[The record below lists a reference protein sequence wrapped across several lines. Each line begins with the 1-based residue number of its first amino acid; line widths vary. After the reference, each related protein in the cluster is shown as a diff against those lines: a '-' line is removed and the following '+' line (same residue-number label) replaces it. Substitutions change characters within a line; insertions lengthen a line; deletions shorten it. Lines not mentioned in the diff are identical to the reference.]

1 MVVVGARAAA
11 ALGAAAVVVGGLPIA
26 LPAQLRALGGSVARV
41 DRRLQAVESMD
52 ILGTI
57 QQESVAPNPENV
69 RATCYMGLI
78 EEVTTKCNLLDDD
91 GEEVPPGVWYYE
103 KTEGWNMSP
112 RGESD
117 VLCLQCCS
125 QLYEEPNERIHE
137 EWNFDCDVD
146 TTVRTKF
153 DTGYYGYEFRFARNR
168 DEKDDKM
175 VRCAM
180 GRIGCEYEGIFGE
193 YEMDGRPLSCTSKQ
207 ADGDYGS
214 CSADNSSCVCE
225 IPGSQRG
232 GTGPHPDTNARNDYL
247 DGVRSRVDEQSCRYR
262 SARERE
268 DGRSWYLQG
277 YELTVYVEE
286 LTENDGS
293 YWRSVTGCHVKTYE
307 TETLRAGDK
316 FFQRIVMKGNKDP
329 RPYNWL
335 AGAHGLPFVVCAV
348 LLACFVGAL
357 LVRCARDTPCPTCG
371 SKLIFMP
378 TQCFYCSLYG
388 APMPDPVLL
397 ARIRARG
404 KFVSGQGFVAHTFRK
419 RPGSEQT
426 RAGCA
431 RLYAGRA
438 CKATGTIAGRH
449 VLALLKCL
457 GKGTLHCGD
466 ALLHF
471 FYRCVLRRRRGP
483 GPVCLRTFVA
493 DESEYVERDPPVP
506 TKIYVADPAL
516 RSQNAFEALTRPM
529 PLKERELVAAEQDYV
544 RKFREEKRAKRLES
558 KRRRETY
565 YAAASAALP
574 AKVAPANALEAG
586 VAAGAE
592 RALADA
598 GSVASKGSKSST
610 KRGGSPRPQLEDG
623 DAASVASSLS
633 ARSEKTPVLP
643 IEQEPTG

>member
-11 ALGAAAVVVGGLPIA
+11 ALGAAAVAVDGLPIA

-125 QLYEEPNERIHE
+125 QLYDEPNERIHE

-277 YELTVYVEE
+277 YELTV
-286 LTENDGS
+286 
-293 YWRSVTGCHVKTYE
+293 
-307 TETLRAGDK
+307 
-316 FFQRIVMKGNKDP
+316 
-329 RPYNWL
+329 
-335 AGAHGLPFVVCAV
+335 
-348 LLACFVGAL
+348 
-357 LVRCARDTPCPTCG
+357 
-371 SKLIFMP
+371 
-378 TQCFYCSLYG
+378 
-388 APMPDPVLL
+388 
-397 ARIRARG
+397 
-404 KFVSGQGFVAHTFRK
+404 
-419 RPGSEQT
+419 
-426 RAGCA
+426 
-431 RLYAGRA
+431 
-438 CKATGTIAGRH
+438 
-449 VLALLKCL
+449 
-457 GKGTLHCGD
+457 
-466 ALLHF
+466 
-471 FYRCVLRRRRGP
+471 
-483 GPVCLRTFVA
+483 
-493 DESEYVERDPPVP
+493 
-506 TKIYVADPAL
+506 
-516 RSQNAFEALTRPM
+516 
-529 PLKERELVAAEQDYV
+529 
-544 RKFREEKRAKRLES
+544 
-558 KRRRETY
+558 
-565 YAAASAALP
+565 
-574 AKVAPANALEAG
+574 
-586 VAAGAE
+586 
-592 RALADA
+592 
-598 GSVASKGSKSST
+598 
-610 KRGGSPRPQLEDG
+610 
-623 DAASVASSLS
+623 
-633 ARSEKTPVLP
+633 
-643 IEQEPTG
+643 

>member
-125 QLYEEPNERIHE
+125 QLYDEPNERIHE
-137 EWNFDCDVD
+137 EWNFDCAVD
-146 TTVRTKF
+146 ATVRTKF

-232 GTGPHPDTNARNDYL
+232 ARGPTRTRTRATTTSTACGAASTSRAAATGPRA
-247 DGVRSRVDEQSCRYR
+247 
-262 SARERE
+262 SAR
-268 DGRSWYLQG
+268 
-277 YELTVYVEE
+277 T
-286 LTENDGS
+286 
-293 YWRSVTGCHVKTYE
+293 
-307 TETLRAGDK
+307 
-316 FFQRIVMKGNKDP
+316 
-329 RPYNWL
+329 
-335 AGAHGLPFVVCAV
+335 AGAG
-348 LLACFVGAL
+348 
-357 LVRCARDTPCPTCG
+357 T
-371 SKLIFMP
+371 S
-378 TQCFYCSLYG
+378 
-388 APMPDPVLL
+388 
-397 ARIRARG
+397 RATSSR
-404 KFVSGQGFVAHTFRK
+404 STSR
-419 RPGSEQT
+419 SS
-426 RAGCA
+426 
-431 RLYAGRA
+431 
-438 CKATGTIAGRH
+438 
-449 VLALLKCL
+449 
-457 GKGTLHCGD
+457 
-466 ALLHF
+466 
-471 FYRCVLRRRRGP
+471 RR
-483 GPVCLRTFVA
+483 TTA
-493 DESEYVERDPPVP
+493 
-506 TKIYVADPAL
+506 
-516 RSQNAFEALTRPM
+516 
-529 PLKERELVAAEQDYV
+529 
-544 RKFREEKRAKRLES
+544 
-558 KRRRETY
+558 
-565 YAAASAALP
+565 
-574 AKVAPANALEAG
+574 
-586 VAAGAE
+586 
-592 RALADA
+592 
-598 GSVASKGSKSST
+598 
-610 KRGGSPRPQLEDG
+610 
-623 DAASVASSLS
+623 
-633 ARSEKTPVLP
+633 
-643 IEQEPTG
+643 PTGGP

>member
-1 MVVVGARAAA
+1 M
-11 ALGAAAVVVGGLPIA
+11 
-26 LPAQLRALGGSVARV
+26 
-41 DRRLQAVESMD
+41 
-52 ILGTI
+52 
-57 QQESVAPNPENV
+57 
-69 RATCYMGLI
+69 
-78 EEVTTKCNLLDDD
+78 
-91 GEEVPPGVWYYE
+91 
-103 KTEGWNMSP
+103 
-112 RGESD
+112 
-117 VLCLQCCS
+117 
-125 QLYEEPNERIHE
+125 
-137 EWNFDCDVD
+137 
-146 TTVRTKF
+146 
-153 DTGYYGYEFRFARNR
+153 
-168 DEKDDKM
+168 
-175 VRCAM
+175 
-180 GRIGCEYEGIFGE
+180 
-193 YEMDGRPLSCTSKQ
+193 
-207 ADGDYGS
+207 
-214 CSADNSSCVCE
+214 
-225 IPGSQRG
+225 
-232 GTGPHPDTNARNDYL
+232 
-247 DGVRSRVDEQSCRYR
+247 
-262 SARERE
+262 
-268 DGRSWYLQG
+268 
-277 YELTVYVEE
+277 
-286 LTENDGS
+286 
-293 YWRSVTGCHVKTYE
+293 TGCHVKTYE

-348 LLACFVGAL
+348 LLACVVGAL

-529 PLKERELVAAEQDYV
+529 PPKERELVAAEQDYV

-592 RALADA
+592 RAALADA
-598 GSVASKGSKSST
+598 GSVASKGSKSSK